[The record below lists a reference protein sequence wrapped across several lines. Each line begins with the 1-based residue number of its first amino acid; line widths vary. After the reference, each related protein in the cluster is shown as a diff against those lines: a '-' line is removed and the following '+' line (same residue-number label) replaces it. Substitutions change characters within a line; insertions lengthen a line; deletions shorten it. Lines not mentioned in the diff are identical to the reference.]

1 MIYHRSEDGYRSLA
15 NGIRMKTLVYGECTI
30 LCEFRIGGGEKI
42 PLHHHPYEQTG
53 YVVSGRIALTAGG
66 DSFEAGPG
74 DSWCI
79 PKDVPHEAEV
89 LADAVVVEVFSPVR
103 EDYLP

>member
-1 MIYHRSEDGYRSLA
+1 MIYHRSEDGYRSLGD
-15 NGIRMKTLVYGECTI
+15 GIQMKTLVYGECTI
-30 LCEFRIGGGEKI
+30 LCEFRIEGGEKI

-53 YVVSGRIALTAGG
+53 YVVSGRIALTVGG
-66 DSFEAGPG
+66 DSFQAGPG

-79 PKDVPHEAEV
+79 PKDVPHEGEV